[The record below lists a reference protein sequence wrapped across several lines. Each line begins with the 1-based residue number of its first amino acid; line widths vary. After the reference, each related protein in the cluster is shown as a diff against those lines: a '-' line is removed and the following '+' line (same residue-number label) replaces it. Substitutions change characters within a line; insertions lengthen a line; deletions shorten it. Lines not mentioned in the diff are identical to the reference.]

1 MGNESIPTLGEEM
14 ELSFRRELAVV
25 VGLNEAIFLHRL
37 DQLLATVLCIHED
50 GHKWGCKTVEDWQRE
65 AFPFWSESTIKRI
78 IGSLIQKDFVI
89 AIKAEG
95 KSSFDHTKAYTIDYE
110 RLDKFYR
117 SPAYRFIAPKP
128 YIMN

>member
-1 MGNESIPTLGEEM
+1 MSTVSSSTHCVGTI
-14 ELSFRRELAVV
+14 LSFGVELAIVIGV
-25 VGLNEAIFLHRL
+25 NEAIFLHRL
-37 DQLLATVLCIHED
+37 DHLLATELCIHED
-50 GHKWGCKTVEDWQRE
+50 GHKWVCKTVEDWQRE
-65 AFPFWSESTIKRI
+65 EFPFWSESTIKRI

-117 SPAYRFIAPKP
+117 RPAYQFIAPKP

>member
-1 MGNESIPTLGEEM
+1 MANTSAAVIDKGRI
-14 ELSFRRELAVV
+14 LSFRPELASVI
-25 VGLNEAIFLHRL
+25 GLNEAIFLHRL

-50 GHKWGCKTVEDWQRE
+50 ERKWVCKTVEAWQCE
-65 AFPFWSESTIKRI
+65 EFQFWSKSTIKRI
-78 IGSLIQKDFVI
+78 IGSLIQKNLVI

-95 KSSFDHTKAYTIDYE
+95 KSSLDHTKAYTIDYE

-117 SPAYRFIAPKP
+117 SPVYRFIAPKP

>member
-1 MGNESIPTLGEEM
+1 M
-14 ELSFRRELAVV
+14 
-25 VGLNEAIFLHRL
+25 
-37 DQLLATVLCIHED
+37 LCIHEN
-50 GHKWGCKTVEDWQRE
+50 GRKCVCKTVEDWQRE
-65 AFPFWSESTIKRI
+65 EFPFWSESTIKRI
-78 IGSLIQKDFVI
+78 ISSLIQKDFVI

-95 KSSFDHTKAYTIDYE
+95 KSSFDHTKAYTINYE